1 MRWVIGCL
9 AVLMVAATAA
19 AQDVKPDE
27 MKKLYNDTKTQ
38 LKAAQDRKAELAAE
52 NDKLAAHVA
61 ELEKQLQ
68 AQNAQLDELKRQA
81 AAFAD
86 RIFFLRSHYE
96 AWKQFLAASPAIRT
110 QWELFMRSVAA
121 VGAGQPAIFMD
132 PQWPLSVME

>member
-9 AVLMVAATAA
+9 AVFMVAATAA
-19 AQDVKPDE
+19 AQDVKPDQLIK
-27 MKKLYNDTKTQ
+27 MLNDTKAQ

-68 AQNAQLDELKRQA
+68 AQAAQLDELKRQA

-86 RIFFLRSHYE
+86 RTFFLRSHYE
-96 AWKQFLAASPAIRT
+96 AWKHFVGASPAIRV
-110 QWELFMRSVAA
+110 QWEFFMRSVEE
-121 VGAGQPAIFMD
+121 VGAEQPAIFMD